1 MFAIGGS
8 IWCADSS
15 SLDVWN
21 RKQAMTM
28 AGVMPFTEHCL
39 FIEILRSEMM
49 VLMQRGRTK
58 KQKRRHRPPTQV
70 NPG

>member
-1 MFAIGGS
+1 VRP
-8 IWCADSS
+8 DSS

-21 RKQAMTM
+21 RKQAMAM

-39 FIEILRSEMM
+39 FIEILLSGMM
-49 VLMQRGRTK
+49 VPMQRGRTK
-58 KQKRRHRPPTQV
+58 KQKRRRRPPTQA